1 MDFAYVDK
9 LAKNNNGVKYLLVR
23 KDLFDTSVNAKGL
36 KTKDSQETVKAFSSM
51 ITKRNRPKKIWVD
64 KGSEFA
70 RAFKKI
76 CTAEGIQV
84 YSTMS
89 ETKAAFAERTL
100 RSLKNILYRYM
111 EDDFGYKYI
120 HKLPQFIITLNS
132 RRNSSIDM
140 RPNIVKNCDI
150 MSTLYNKPLR
160 KFQKPTFKIGDRV
173 EISKYGLPFR
183 KDYKPQ
189 FTREVFEIV
198 AIAERKPPTYTIK
211 DEQYVVIHGNF
222 YQKELIKVL

>member
-1 MDFAYVDK
+1 MRAFARFRNEIWCMDFAYVDK
-9 LAKNNNGVKYLLVR
+9 LAKKNNGVKYLLVR
-23 KDLFDTSVNAKGL
+23 KNLFDTIVNAKGL
-36 KTKDSQETVKAFSSM
+36 KTKDSQETVKAFLSM
-51 ITKRNRPKKIWVD
+51 ITKKNRPKKVWVD

-84 YSTMS
+84 YSTRS

-111 EDDFGYKYI
+111 EDHFGYKYQ
-120 HKLPQFIITLNS
+120 HKLHQFIITLNS

-140 RPNIVKNCDI
+140 RPNTVKNCDF
-150 MSTLYNKPLR
+150 MSTLYSKPLR

-173 EISKYGLPFR
+173 QISKYDLPFR
-183 KDYKPQ
+183 KD
-189 FTREVFEIV
+189 
-198 AIAERKPPTYTIK
+198 
-211 DEQYVVIHGNF
+211 
-222 YQKELIKVL
+222 